1 MQSQLSAVPAA
12 GRVSIRRLTL
22 TDFRCHP
29 SLRLDVGDRAI
40 ALVGGNGVGKTSVLE
55 AISLLAPGRGLRRA
69 RLAELG
75 RWHGPRREPLPWA
88 ISVRLASAEGAV
100 DIGTGIDAGPDGANA
115 GGDRRAVRIDGQPA
129 RNQSALAAAVSVL
142 WLTPEMDRL
151 FTDAPAARRRFLD
164 RIVFG
169 LQPEHATRVNTYERA
184 MRERLRLLAD
194 GGADGA
200 WLRAL
205 EWTMA
210 QAGIAVAEARRTV
223 AQRLNDA
230 AERADAGPFPSAR
243 VAVDGAVDGWP
254 ETGDAAA
261 DRFAQALARARAA
274 DAAAGTTTL
283 GPHRSEI
290 AISHGRSGR
299 AARECSTGEQKALLI
314 AIILAAASLLA
325 AARGGPPIL
334 LLDEVAAHLDAERR
348 RQLFAAVAALGG
360 QAWYA
365 GTDAATFAPL
375 AAAGSDIVTL
385 PPASRPTGAGG
396 DGGGEPVGAVVNG

>member
-1 MQSQLSAVPAA
+1 MQSDSSAMTAA

-22 TDFRCHP
+22 TDFRCHAG
-29 SLRLDVGDRAI
+29 LRLDVGDGAI

-75 RWHGPRREPLPWA
+75 RWQGPRREPLRWA
-88 ISVRLASAEGAV
+88 VSARLVSAEGV
-100 DIGTGIDAGPDGANA
+100 IDIGTGLDASTGGASA
-115 GGDRRAVRIDGQPA
+115 GSDRRAVRIDGQPA

-169 LQPEHATRVNTYERA
+169 LEPEHATRVNSYERA
-184 MRERLRLLAD
+184 MRERLRLLAG

-200 WLRAL
+200 WLKAL

-210 QAGIAVAEARRTV
+210 QAGIAIAEARRTM
-223 AQRLNDA
+223 ASRLSEA
-230 AERADAGPFPSAR
+230 ADRADAGPFPSAR
-243 VAVDGAVDGWP
+243 VAVDGAVDGWLDSLDA
-254 ETGDAAA
+254 GAAA
-261 DRFAQALARARAA
+261 GRFAEALARARAA
-274 DAAAGTTTL
+274 DGAAGTTTL

-290 AISHGRSGR
+290 AIRHGRSGR
-299 AARECSTGEQKALLI
+299 AARDCSTGEQKALLI
-314 AIILAAASLLA
+314 AIVLAAAGLLA

-348 RQLFAAVAALGG
+348 QQLFAAVAALGG

-375 AAAGSDIVTL
+375 AAGGSDIVTL
-385 PPASRPTGAGG
+385 PPASRSAGG
-396 DGGGEPVGAVVNG
+396 YGGGPTVGAVVNG